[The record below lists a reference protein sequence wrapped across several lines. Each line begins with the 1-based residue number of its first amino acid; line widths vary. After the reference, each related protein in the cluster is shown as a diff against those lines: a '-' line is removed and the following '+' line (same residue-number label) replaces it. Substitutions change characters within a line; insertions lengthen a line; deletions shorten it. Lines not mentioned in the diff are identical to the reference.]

1 MDGITAEFLFTNNQ
15 SKEIFSRIINIVKGI
30 NRVLY
35 DFRSKFSGNIEWEL
49 LKKNKYLISFY
60 LNL

>member
-1 MDGITAEFLFTNNQ
+1 MGGITAEFLFTNNQ

-49 LKKNKYLISFY
+49 LKKKNI
-60 LNL
+60 